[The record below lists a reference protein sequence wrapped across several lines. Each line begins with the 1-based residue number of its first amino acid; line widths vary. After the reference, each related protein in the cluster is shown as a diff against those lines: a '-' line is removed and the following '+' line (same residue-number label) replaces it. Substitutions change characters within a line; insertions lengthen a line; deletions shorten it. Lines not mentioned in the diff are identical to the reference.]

1 MDVYVQKIVQWVVK
15 LDVKG
20 AREHVKVPVAN
31 KLCWDVMVVTQC
43 ALLHAQVVKLRV
55 KMIVLVVME

>member
-1 MDVYVQKIVQWVVK
+1 MGVYVQKIVQWVVK

-31 KLCWDVMVVTQC
+31 KLCWDVMVVTHF
-43 ALLHAQVVKLRV
+43 AVIHAKMVVKINV
-55 KMIVLVVME
+55 F